1 MPKDDDF
8 FETFRS
14 LHAMEAKAPL
24 NKAERADYD
33 KAKERFA
40 EAICAAQKLAVKPG
54 QTARKT
60 FRVAMLFRLK
70 LTIGDVVHST
80 STLDVSGSGFS
91 AALTTMPAV
100 GTELTF
106 EMTLTKSEVV
116 KGQAAVAEVLPK
128 GRAFFRFVDIRP
140 ASAADSLEHALFD
153 EILRQLVSANAKKP
167 PA

>member
-1 MPKDDDF
+1 MPKDDF

-24 NKAERADYD
+24 SKVERADYD

-40 EAICAAQKLAVKPG
+40 EAICAAQKLVVKPG
-54 QTARKT
+54 QTARAT

-70 LTIGDVVHST
+70 LTLDGVVHST
-80 STLDVSGSGFS
+80 STLDVSGAGFS

-100 GTELTF
+100 GTEVTF
-106 EMTLTKSEVV
+106 EMIMTKNDVV
-116 KGQAAVAEVLPK
+116 KGQAVVADILQK
-128 GRAFFRFVDIRP
+128 GRAFFRFVDLRP
-140 ASAADSLEHALFD
+140 ASSAATLEYALFD
-153 EILRQLVSANAKKP
+153 EILRQLVSASTSTR